1 MLRYSAKR
9 HQGVRYYEF
18 ARQGIEIARKPV
30 GVEIHELRLL
40 RFEPPEF
47 DISVIYHLF
56 NFYFILL
63 YFKKKKKIKI
73 QTFYKGSMW
82 IGNLY

>member
-9 HQGVRYYEF
+9 HRGVRYYEL

-56 NFYFILL
+56 NFYLFILFCSEKNQNSNIL
-63 YFKKKKKIKI
+63 
-73 QTFYKGSMW
+73 
-82 IGNLY
+82 